1 MTNEE
6 RKQALLMQFE
16 ISKAYAEHYMSRIK
30 TQAYLDKIGTMYN
43 VGPNNQ
49 RIPMTGE
56 VILRHEIRIHLNHIR
71 NMNTA
76 LEDYKS
82 LCNE

>member
-16 ISKAYAEHYMSRIK
+16 ISKACAEHYMSRIK

-43 VGPNNQ
+43 VRPNNQ

-56 VILRHEIRIHLNHIR
+56 VILRHEIRIHLNHIH

-76 LEDYKS
+76 IEDYKS